1 MALFDFFT
9 AYNLLKYLE
18 FKKLGYRNKM
28 YIRLLLFVV
37 SCLIVA
43 GGFWMAITTP
53 DVSNYEYETES
64 NIDYELR

>member
-1 MALFDFFT
+1 
-9 AYNLLKYLE
+9 
-18 FKKLGYRNKM
+18 M